1 MTVLILL
8 VLLTSCVNN
17 ENGLLTKNPIGSE
30 NSITLQ
36 SNEKRTRNKK
46 SELL

>member
-1 MTVLILL
+1 MKVTVLILL

-36 SNEKRTRNKK
+36 SNEKELEKK
-46 SELL
+46 K